1 MGLRPGIQ
9 QVAGQ
14 KIDAENL
21 GQGDGWAYFY
31 QTCATDFE
39 RVAVREVSLGRL
51 QFIDSGIYKI
61 QPMKII
67 VSIFITFATVLT
79 ALAQQAQLDTLRAEG
94 YEALYNLDYEGARR
108 RFQKMVELAPDDPA
122 GAQCLAS
129 SLWLQQLNES
139 YQLKSTLY
147 TGDSKEK
154 TDRRQTEE
162 FRKWIRQA
170 KTLSE
175 ARLKKE
181 PHNVDALYYLGA
193 AEGLEAA
200 YTAQVEKK
208 YVAALR
214 AGTSAVDHHREV
226 IKLSPDYHDSE
237 LTIGLHNYIVG
248 SLSLPLKMIAGTMGV
263 RGSKK
268 RGLET
273 LERVTVEGKWA
284 RDLAR
289 ILLVDLY
296 KREKRYEDA
305 VKTARQ
311 LSEKYPR
318 NYLYKLQMAEAL
330 TSQIAMLRKKKAP
343 FKVEE
348 TELQNIFTALSRD
361 KTFDSPTRNLINQRW
376 TLARQQLSQD

>member
-1 MGLRPGIQ
+1 
-9 QVAGQ
+9 
-14 KIDAENL
+14 
-21 GQGDGWAYFY
+21 
-31 QTCATDFE
+31 
-39 RVAVREVSLGRL
+39 
-51 QFIDSGIYKI
+51 
-61 QPMKII
+61 MKII
-67 VSIFITFATVLT
+67 ISVLITFASVLT
-79 ALAQQAQLDTLRAEG
+79 APAQQSQLDKLRAEG
-94 YEALYNLDYEGARR
+94 YEALYNLDYDGARR
-108 RFQKMVELAPDDPA
+108 HFQKMVELAPEDPA

-139 YQLKSTLY
+139 YELKGTLY
-147 TGDSKEK
+147 SGDSKDK
-154 TDRRQTEE
+154 SDRRQTDE

-175 ARLKKE
+175 ARLKKD
-181 PHNVDALYYLGA
+181 PRNVDALYYLGA

-200 YTAQVEKK
+200 YTAQVEKR

-214 AGTSAVDHHREV
+214 AGNSAVDHHREV
-226 IKLSPDYHDSE
+226 IKLAPDYHDAE

-296 KREKRYEDA
+296 KREKRYDDA
-305 VKTARQ
+305 VKMAQQ

-318 NYLYKLQMAEAL
+318 NYLYKLQMADAL

-343 FKVEE
+343 FKAEE
-348 TELQNIFTALSRD
+348 DACLTVNVLGLS
-361 KTFDSPTRNLINQRW
+361 L
-376 TLARQQLSQD
+376 

>member
-1 MGLRPGIQ
+1 
-9 QVAGQ
+9 
-14 KIDAENL
+14 
-21 GQGDGWAYFY
+21 
-31 QTCATDFE
+31 
-39 RVAVREVSLGRL
+39 
-51 QFIDSGIYKI
+51 
-61 QPMKII
+61 MKTIA
-67 VSIFITFATVLT
+67 SILIALASVLT
-79 ALAQQAQLDTLRAEG
+79 VCGQQAQLDTLRAEG

-108 RFQKMVELAPDDPA
+108 RFHRMVELAPEDPA
-122 GAQCLAS
+122 GAQCLAT
-129 SLWLQQLNES
+129 SLWSQQLNES

-147 TGDSKEK
+147 SSTDIKEK
-154 TDRRQTEE
+154 TDRRQTDE

-200 YTAQVEKK
+200 YTAQVEQK

-214 AGTSAVDHHREV
+214 AGNSAVDHHREV
-226 IKLSPDYHDSE
+226 MKLSPDYHDAE
-237 LTIGLHNYIVG
+237 VTIGLHNYVVG

-289 ILLVDLY
+289 ILLIDLY
-296 KREKRYEDA
+296 KREKRYDDA
-305 VKTARQ
+305 VKMARQ

-318 NYLYKLQMAEAL
+318 NYLYKLQTADAL
-330 TSQIAMLRKKKAP
+330 TLQIATLRKKKAP
-343 FKVEE
+343 FK
-348 TELQNIFTALSRD
+348 TE
-361 KTFDSPTRNLINQRW
+361 
-376 TLARQQLSQD
+376 

>member
-1 MGLRPGIQ
+1 M
-9 QVAGQ
+9 
-14 KIDAENL
+14 N
-21 GQGDGWAYFY
+21 
-31 QTCATDFE
+31 
-39 RVAVREVSLGRL
+39 
-51 QFIDSGIYKI
+51 
-61 QPMKII
+61 MKII
-67 VSIFITFATVLT
+67 VSIIVALASVATVLG
-79 ALAQQAQLDTLRAEG
+79 QQAQLDTLRAEG

-108 RFQKMVELAPDDPA
+108 RFQKMTELAPDDPA

-139 YQLKSTLY
+139 YRLKGTLY
-147 TGDSKEK
+147 SGDAKEK
-154 TDRRQTEE
+154 TDRRQADE

-175 ARLKKE
+175 TRLKKE
-181 PHNVDALYYLGA
+181 PRNVEALYYLGA

-200 YTAQVEKK
+200 YMAQVERK

-214 AGTSAVDHHREV
+214 AGTNAVDHHREV
-226 IKLSPDYHDSE
+226 IKLSPDYHDAE
-237 LTIGLHNYIVG
+237 LTIGLHNYVIG

-289 ILLVDLY
+289 ILLIDLY

-305 VKTARQ
+305 VKMARQ

-318 NYLYKLQMAEAL
+318 NYLFRLQMAEAL
-330 TSQIAMLRKKKAP
+330 ASQIATLRKSKAP
-343 FKVEE
+343 FKTQES
-348 TELQNIFTALSRD
+348 ELQSIFSVLSRD
-361 KTFDSPTRNLINQRW
+361 KTFDPSTRELINQRW
-376 TLARQQLSQD
+376 TLARQQLSQP

>member
-1 MGLRPGIQ
+1 
-9 QVAGQ
+9 
-14 KIDAENL
+14 
-21 GQGDGWAYFY
+21 
-31 QTCATDFE
+31 
-39 RVAVREVSLGRL
+39 
-51 QFIDSGIYKI
+51 
-61 QPMKII
+61 MKII
-67 VSIFITFATVLT
+67 VSILIT
-79 ALAQQAQLDTLRAEG
+79 LASVVAVWGQQAQLDTLRAEG

-108 RFQKMVELAPDDPA
+108 HFKKMVELAPENPA
-122 GAQCLAS
+122 GAECLAS

-147 TGDSKEK
+147 SSTNVREK
-154 TDRRQTEE
+154 TDRRQADE

-175 ARLKKE
+175 ARLKRE
-181 PHNVDALYYLGA
+181 PRNVEALYYLGA

-200 YTAQVEKK
+200 YTAQVERK

-214 AGTSAVDHHREV
+214 AGTNAVEHHREV
-226 IKLSPDYHDSE
+226 IKLSPEYHDAE

-273 LERVTVEGKWA
+273 LERVSVEGKWA

-289 ILLVDLY
+289 ILLIDIY
-296 KREKRYEDA
+296 KREKRYDDA
-305 VKTARQ
+305 LKMARQ

-318 NYLYKLQMAEAL
+318 NYLYKLQMADAL
-330 TSQIAMLRKKKAP
+330 TSQIAMLRKNKAP
-343 FKVEE
+343 FKNEE
-348 TELQNIFTALSRD
+348 NELQKIFAALSRD
-361 KTFDSPTRNLINQRW
+361 KSFDSTTRNLINQRW
-376 TLARQQLSQD
+376 TLARQQLAEH

>member
-1 MGLRPGIQ
+1 VKTILLIL
-9 QVAGQ
+9 
-14 KIDAENL
+14 I
-21 GQGDGWAYFY
+21 
-31 QTCATDFE
+31 TCAS
-39 RVAVREVSLGRL
+39 VL
-51 QFIDSGIYKI
+51 
-61 QPMKII
+61 
-67 VSIFITFATVLT
+67 TVLG
-79 ALAQQAQLDTLRAEG
+79 QQAQLDTLRAEG
-94 YEALYNLDYEGARR
+94 YEALYNLDYDGARR
-108 RFQKMVELAPDDPA
+108 RFQKMVELAPEDPA

-139 YQLKSTLY
+139 YQLKATLY
-147 TGDSKEK
+147 SGDTK
-154 TDRRQTEE
+154 TDRRQADE
-162 FRKWIRQA
+162 FRKWIRIA
-170 KTLSE
+170 KTLAE

-181 PHNVDALYYLGA
+181 PRNADALYYLGA

-200 YTAQVEKK
+200 YTAQVERK
-208 YVAALR
+208 YVPALR
-214 AGTSAVDHHREV
+214 AGTNAVDHHREV
-226 IKLSPDYHDSE
+226 IKLSPEYHDAE

-318 NYLYKLQMAEAL
+318 NYLYKLQMADAL
-330 TSQIAMLRKKKAP
+330 TLQIAALRKKKSP

>member
-1 MGLRPGIQ
+1 
-9 QVAGQ
+9 
-14 KIDAENL
+14 
-21 GQGDGWAYFY
+21 
-31 QTCATDFE
+31 
-39 RVAVREVSLGRL
+39 
-51 QFIDSGIYKI
+51 
-61 QPMKII
+61 MKII
-67 VSIFITFATVLT
+67 VSIFITFASVLT
-79 ALAQQAQLDTLRAEG
+79 ALAQQSQLDKLRAEG
-94 YEALYNLDYEGARR
+94 YEALYNLDYDGARR
-108 RFQKMVELAPDDPA
+108 HFQKMVELAPEDPA

-139 YQLKSTLY
+139 YELKGTLY
-147 TGDSKEK
+147 SGDSKDK
-154 TDRRQTEE
+154 SDRRQTDE

-175 ARLKKE
+175 ARLKKD
-181 PHNVDALYYLGA
+181 PRNVDALYYLGA

-226 IKLSPDYHDSE
+226 IKLAPDYHDAE

-296 KREKRYEDA
+296 KREKRYDDA
-305 VKTARQ
+305 VKMAQQ

-318 NYLYKLQMAEAL
+318 NYLYKLQMADAL
-330 TSQIAMLRKKKAP
+330 TSQIAMLKRKKAP
-343 FKVEE
+343 FKAEE
-348 TELQNIFTALSRD
+348 DELQNIFTSLSRD
-361 KTFDSPTRNLINQRW
+361 KTFDPSTRNLINQRW
-376 TLARQQLSQD
+376 TVARQQLSQD

>member
-1 MGLRPGIQ
+1 M
-9 QVAGQ
+9 
-14 KIDAENL
+14 
-21 GQGDGWAYFY
+21 
-31 QTCATDFE
+31 
-39 RVAVREVSLGRL
+39 S
-51 QFIDSGIYKI
+51 
-61 QPMKII
+61 MKII
-67 VSIFITFATVLT
+67 VSILITLAS
-79 ALAQQAQLDTLRAEG
+79 ALIASGQQAQLDTLRAEG
-94 YEALYNLDYEGARR
+94 YEALYNLDYEGARK
-108 RFQKMVELAPDDPA
+108 RFQKMVELAPEDPA

-129 SLWLQQLNES
+129 SLWLQQLNNS
-139 YQLKSTLY
+139 YQLKATLY
-147 TGDSKEK
+147 SGDSKEK
-154 TDRRQTEE
+154 TDRRYTEE

-181 PHNVDALYYLGA
+181 PRNIDALYFLGA

-200 YTAQVEKK
+200 YTAQVERK

-214 AGTSAVDHHREV
+214 AGTNAVDHHREV
-226 IKLSPDYHDSE
+226 IKLSPDYHDAE
-237 LTIGLHNYIVG
+237 LTIGLHNFVVG

-289 ILLVDLY
+289 ILLIDIY

-305 VKTARQ
+305 LKMARA

-318 NYLYKLQMAEAL
+318 NYLYKLQMADAL
-330 TSQIAMLRKKKAP
+330 TLQIATLQKKKAP

-348 TELQNIFTALSRD
+348 SELQNIFTALSRD
-361 KTFDSPTRNLINQRW
+361 KTFDTPTRNLINQRW

>member
-1 MGLRPGIQ
+1 
-9 QVAGQ
+9 
-14 KIDAENL
+14 
-21 GQGDGWAYFY
+21 
-31 QTCATDFE
+31 
-39 RVAVREVSLGRL
+39 
-51 QFIDSGIYKI
+51 
-61 QPMKII
+61 MKII
-67 VSIFITFATVLT
+67 VSILITFACVLT
-79 ALAQQAQLDTLRAEG
+79 ALSQQAQLDTLRAEG
-94 YEALYNLDYEGARR
+94 YAALYNLDYEGARR
-108 RFQKMVELAPDDPA
+108 RFHKMVELAPEDPA

-129 SLWLQQLNES
+129 SYWLQQLNES
-139 YQLKSTLY
+139 YQFKGTIYSGDGKDKS
-147 TGDSKEK
+147 
-154 TDRRQTEE
+154 DRRQTDE

-170 KTLSE
+170 KMLSE
-175 ARLKKE
+175 ALLKKE
-181 PHNVDALYYLGA
+181 PRNVDALYYLGA

-226 IKLSPDYHDSE
+226 IKLSPDYHDAE

-263 RGSKK
+263 HGSKK

-305 VKTARQ
+305 VKMARQ

-318 NYLYKLQMAEAL
+318 NYLYKLQMADAL
-330 TSQIAMLRKKKAP
+330 TLHIATLRRKKAP
-343 FKVEE
+343 FKTEE

-361 KTFDSPTRNLINQRW
+361 KTFDSSTRNLINERW
-376 TLARQQLSQD
+376 TLARQQLSEH

>member
-1 MGLRPGIQ
+1 
-9 QVAGQ
+9 
-14 KIDAENL
+14 
-21 GQGDGWAYFY
+21 
-31 QTCATDFE
+31 
-39 RVAVREVSLGRL
+39 
-51 QFIDSGIYKI
+51 
-61 QPMKII
+61 MKII
-67 VSIFITFATVLT
+67 VSILITFACVLT
-79 ALAQQAQLDTLRAEG
+79 APAQQSQLDKLRAEG
-94 YEALYNLDYEGARR
+94 YEALYNLDYDGARR
-108 RFQKMVELAPDDPA
+108 HFQKMVELAPEDPA

-139 YQLKSTLY
+139 YELKGTLY
-147 TGDSKEK
+147 SGDSKDK
-154 TDRRQTEE
+154 SDRKQTDE

-175 ARLKKE
+175 ARLKKD
-181 PHNVDALYYLGA
+181 PRNVDALYYLGA

-200 YTAQVEKK
+200 YTAQVEKR

-214 AGTSAVDHHREV
+214 AGNSAVDHHREV
-226 IKLSPDYHDSE
+226 IKLAPDYHDAE

-273 LERVTVEGKWA
+273 LERVTAEGKWA

-296 KREKRYEDA
+296 KREKRYDDA
-305 VKTARQ
+305 VKMAQQ

-318 NYLYKLQMAEAL
+318 NYLYKLQMADAL
-330 TSQIAMLRKKKAP
+330 TSQIAMLKRKKAP
-343 FKVEE
+343 FKAEE
-348 TELQNIFTALSRD
+348 DELQSIFTSLSRD
-361 KTFDSPTRNLINQRW
+361 KTFDPSTRNLINQRW
-376 TLARQQLSQD
+376 TVARQQLSQD

>member
-1 MGLRPGIQ
+1 
-9 QVAGQ
+9 
-14 KIDAENL
+14 
-21 GQGDGWAYFY
+21 
-31 QTCATDFE
+31 
-39 RVAVREVSLGRL
+39 
-51 QFIDSGIYKI
+51 
-61 QPMKII
+61 MKII
-67 VSIFITFATVLT
+67 VSILITFASVLT
-79 ALAQQAQLDTLRAEG
+79 ALAQQAQLDKLRGEG
-94 YEALYNLDYEGARR
+94 YEALYNLDYDGARR
-108 RFQKMVELAPDDPA
+108 HFQKMVELAPEDPA

-129 SLWLQQLNES
+129 SLWLQQLNQS
-139 YQLKSTLY
+139 YELKGTLY
-147 TGDSKEK
+147 SGDSKDK
-154 TDRRQTEE
+154 SDRRQTDE

-175 ARLKKE
+175 ARLKKD
-181 PHNVDALYYLGA
+181 PRNVDALYYLGA

-226 IKLSPDYHDSE
+226 IKLAPDYHDAE

-296 KREKRYEDA
+296 KREKRYDDA
-305 VKTARQ
+305 AKMAQQ

-318 NYLYKLQMAEAL
+318 NYLYKLQMADAL

-343 FKVEE
+343 FKAEE
-348 TELQNIFTALSRD
+348 DELQNIFTGLSRD
-361 KTFDSPTRNLINQRW
+361 RTFDPSTRTLINQRW

>member
-1 MGLRPGIQ
+1 
-9 QVAGQ
+9 
-14 KIDAENL
+14 
-21 GQGDGWAYFY
+21 
-31 QTCATDFE
+31 
-39 RVAVREVSLGRL
+39 
-51 QFIDSGIYKI
+51 
-61 QPMKII
+61 MKII
-67 VSIFITFATVLT
+67 VSILITFASVLT
-79 ALAQQAQLDTLRAEG
+79 ALAQQSQLDKLRAEG
-94 YEALYNLDYEGARR
+94 YEALYNLDYDGARR
-108 RFQKMVELAPDDPA
+108 HFQKMVELAPEDPA

-139 YQLKSTLY
+139 YELKGTLY
-147 TGDSKEK
+147 SGDSKDK
-154 TDRRQTEE
+154 SDRRQTDE

-175 ARLKKE
+175 ARLKKD
-181 PHNVDALYYLGA
+181 PRNVDALYYLGA

-226 IKLSPDYHDSE
+226 IKLAPDYHDAE

-296 KREKRYEDA
+296 KREKRYDDA
-305 VKTARQ
+305 VKMAQQ
-311 LSEKYPR
+311 LAEKYPR
-318 NYLYKLQMAEAL
+318 NYLYKLQMADAL

-343 FKVEE
+343 FKAEE
-348 TELQNIFTALSRD
+348 DKLQNIFMSLSRD
-361 KTFDSPTRNLINQRW
+361 KTFDPSTRNLINQRW
-376 TLARQQLSQD
+376 TVARQQLSQD

>member
-1 MGLRPGIQ
+1 MTKINDQATIFRRIARLESGGGTDMQPG
-9 QVAGQ
+9 
-14 KIDAENL
+14 
-21 GQGDGWAYFY
+21 
-31 QTCATDFE
+31 
-39 RVAVREVSLGRL
+39 
-51 QFIDSGIYKI
+51 
-61 QPMKII
+61 M
-67 VSIFITFATVLT
+67 
-79 ALAQQAQLDTLRAEG
+79 AEG
-94 YEALYNLDYEGARR
+94 YQALYNLDYEGARR
-108 RFQKMVELAPDDPA
+108 RFQKMTELAPEDPA
-122 GAQCLAS
+122 GAQCLAT
-129 SLWLQQLNES
+129 SLWLQELNDS
-139 YQLKSTLY
+139 YRLKATLY
-147 TGDSKEK
+147 SSTDEQ
-154 TDRRQTEE
+154 TDRRQTDE

-175 ARLKKE
+175 ARLKKD
-181 PHNVDALYYLGA
+181 PRNVDALYYLGA

-200 YTAQVEKK
+200 YMAQVERK

-214 AGTSAVDHHREV
+214 AGSNAVDHHREV
-226 IKLSPDYHDSE
+226 IKRAPEYHDAE

-263 RGSKK
+263 HGSKK

-289 ILLVDLY
+289 ILLFDLY

-305 VKTARQ
+305 VKTARE

-330 TSQIAMLRKKKAP
+330 TSQIVTLRKKKAP

-361 KTFDSPTRNLINQRW
+361 KAFDSPTRNLITQRW
-376 TLARQQLSQD
+376 TLARQQLSAH